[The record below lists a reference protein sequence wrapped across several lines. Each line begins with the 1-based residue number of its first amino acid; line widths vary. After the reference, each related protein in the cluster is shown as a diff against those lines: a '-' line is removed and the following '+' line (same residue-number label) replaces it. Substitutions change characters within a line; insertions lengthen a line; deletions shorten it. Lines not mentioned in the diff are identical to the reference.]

1 MLLEKI
7 NALLLYELL
16 VVITDESSLP
26 PKPDP
31 CKEVCNILVKIADL
45 GNACWTVS
53 GTPKMVY
60 PRRSIVSWRMGV
72 WVACVDVD
80 RSTVDL

>member
-1 MLLEKI
+1 MLINIITVYRSCYVGKI
-7 NALLLYELL
+7 NAILLLFFELP
-16 VVITDESSLP
+16 VFVTDESSLP

-60 PRRSIVSWRMGV
+60 ARQSIVS
-72 WVACVDVD
+72 
-80 RSTVDL
+80 